1 MRKKKFESFKEQLRR
16 ILTLYLLVPIT
27 FFALTGYGI
36 MYFLEYNTIKNKN
49 IESTNILTN
58 KMTDIM
64 EEYYSEI
71 EKISRDKDIINAV
84 IENNPNSEVYSKI
97 YKSIN
102 SLKAKGNFV
111 FYNINYDVVMSSS
124 NIDFKNI
131 YRDNYSFQLF
141 GKMLKYPYRIE
152 LKTNKVGFNRG
163 INSIFSIGK
172 AIIRSNK
179 VVGFVVY
186 NILDRDIKDLVSE
199 NSYFIT
205 IITDQYGNIALAT
218 NSKFTNNLGKID
230 KKIRNVQGSF
240 KDGERSYYVCNSEV
254 PVANIRVYTISETSH
269 ILNKFIEGF
278 VYLMILFLIIIF
290 SMQYAAKIIAKKK
303 TKSIEKLTDAIN
315 HIETGDLNT
324 RLEINSNDEFE
335 VIGEAYNKMLLNIEK
350 LIKINEEKAKFNVLT
365 EIKQLESQFNPHFL
379 FNTLEMLRYTI
390 KIDATMANK
399 IIINIS
405 SLLRFSI
412 ENKSS
417 EVPLKVNRKYTES
430 YLEIQK
436 YRFGENFDY
445 YYEMEPKLENYLVPK
460 LIIQPIIENA
470 IKHGYTQK
478 DKLIVHIKTK
488 KIKDKLV
495 ITVYDNGKGMEKH
508 IFREVKNMLE
518 NNDSKLANHIGVYNT
533 HRRIKLM
540 YGKDYGLKILSSI
553 GRGTSVKMYLPIK
566 IGE

>member
-1 MRKKKFESFKEQLRR
+1 MREKKFESFKEQLRR

-36 MYFLEYNTIKNKN
+36 MYFLEYNTIRNKN
-49 IESTNILTN
+49 IESTIILEK
-58 KMTDIM
+58 KMTDII
-64 EEYYSEI
+64 EDYYSQI
-71 EKISRDKDIINAV
+71 DKISRDKDVINAV
-84 IENNPNSEVYSKI
+84 IKGKADSNVYSKV

-111 FYNINYDVVMSSS
+111 FYNSDYDVIMSSS
-124 NIDFKNI
+124 NIDFQDK
-131 YRDNYSFQLF
+131 YRKKYIFQLF

-152 LKTNKVGFNRG
+152 LKTNKVGFNNG
-163 INSIFSIGK
+163 DSCVFSIGK

-186 NILDRDIKDLVSE
+186 NILDRDIKKLVAE

-205 IITDQYGNIALAT
+205 IITDRYGNIALAT
-218 NSKFTNNLGKID
+218 NDKFTNNIGKLD
-230 KKIRNVQGSF
+230 KKIRNVKGYF
-240 KDGERSYYVCNSEV
+240 KDGRRSYYVCNGQI
-254 PVANIRVYTISETSH
+254 PITNIRVYTISETSH
-269 ILNKFIEGF
+269 ILNKFVEGF
-278 VYLMILFLIIIF
+278 AYLLILFLIIIF

-303 TKSIEKLTDAIN
+303 TKSIEKLIEAIN
-315 HIETGDLNT
+315 HIETGDLST

-350 LIKINEEKAKFNVLT
+350 LIKINEEKAKFNTLT

-390 KIDATMANK
+390 KIDTSMANK

-445 YYEMEPKLENYLVPK
+445 YYEMEPELENYLVPK

-478 DKLIVHIKTK
+478 NKMIIHIKTK
-488 KIKDKLV
+488 IINGKLV
-495 ITVYDNGKGMEKH
+495 ITVYDNGKGIEKE
-508 IFREVKNMLE
+508 ILKEIKDMLE
-518 NNDSKLANHIGVYNT
+518 KENSKLDNHIGVYNT
-533 HRRIKLM
+533 QRRIKLM

-566 IGE
+566 IRG